1 MGAFHQKV
9 EQAVI
14 LNTHLPQ
21 LRLQGCAFE
30 EHPVVLQNLALFSGD
45 FIVRRQITNIDS
57 RL

>member
-30 EHPVVLQNLALFSGD
+30 EYPVVLQNLALFSGD
-45 FIVRRQITNIDS
+45 FIVRRQITNINS